1 MFTANEDGKGHKN
14 ITEPS
19 VTFTVTQSKS
29 SLPPPS
35 PPPSPLP
42 PYLKQTRELRHLIYN
57 MGDSISYHF
66 I

>member
-19 VTFTVTQSKS
+19 LTFTVTQSKS
-29 SLPPPS
+29 SS